1 MNSKAQAQLTQ
12 VRAELAA
19 LENFTAGGVNNAAG
33 DRDQVTVTAVTGE
46 VITKFDQAAIMAVD
60 TASLAASS
68 GVVALRAIAA
78 ALALAP
84 AAMADKDFAAQLAT
98 LSTLRARDESRQVSM
113 TSFAQYVSLIRRC
126 EKLAFDFSNFKGGIN
141 ALQVALRDR
150 ANEKQALE
158 KGQDIQTFLESK
170 KAARADKKATREA
183 ALPVVVAAKEA
194 EKIAKAE
201 VEEVKAEVEEV
212 KAEAEAAKAEVE
224 EVKAEAEAAKAEAE
238 AAKAEA
244 AKAEAEAADTIAR
257 LTAERDA
264 LAAEVARL
272 QALLAKRSSKK
283 VPA

>member
-12 VRAELAA
+12 VRAELRA
-19 LENFTAGGVNNAAG
+19 LENFAGGELNAPVPSVDGTEIKAL
-33 DRDQVTVTAVTGE
+33 TGE
-46 VITKFDQAAIMAVD
+46 IVTKFDAASEMAAD
-60 TASLAASS
+60 TASLAAAS
-68 GVVALRAIAA
+68 GIVALRAIAA

-84 AAMADKDFAAQLAT
+84 ADMADKDFAGHLHT
-98 LSTLRARDESRQVSM
+98 LSVLRAPSENRIVS
-113 TSFAQYVSLIRRC
+113 TVSFAQYVSLIRRC
-126 EKLAFDFSNFKGGIN
+126 ERLNFDFSQFKGGIN
-141 ALQVALRDR
+141 ALQAALRDR
-150 ANEKQALE
+150 ANEKAATE
-158 KGQDIQTFLESK
+158 KGQDVQTFLASK
-170 KAARADKKATREA
+170 ASARADKKATREA

-224 EVKAEAEAAKAEAE
+224 EVKAEAEAAKAEA
-238 AAKAEA
+238 